1 MQTLSGRERSIRAM
15 NFEPVDRLPI
25 MANILPPRFVQEVT
39 GISEEAYWASQ
50 LRSHIES
57 MKAVGMDFHVQNWLP
72 VREEN
77 ERRWSPGQFE
87 RWRDLD
93 VVVDDLERRAAQL
106 ETEWRQLAASPEE
119 REKRIQQI
127 CDYQVQIQS
136 MMGDDLLW
144 VFGMDFHG
152 PHIVEF
158 PYEEY
163 GYEAFFLTCALQS
176 TRGALDDFWGAVAR
190 LARWH
195 NECVVE
201 AAERLN
207 WPRIGYLG
215 TDVTDQRGNMVS
227 PRFMDRYWFPHLDEA
242 VAPLVKAGFKLV
254 WHSDG
259 NMNAMLRP
267 LIDIGIAGFQGFQEE
282 CGTHIADVAK
292 LRTRGGDPL
301 ILWGSVSV
309 INVVRTGSFRD
320 IEREVQRV
328 LDEWPHPGLCL
339 GTSSYISPD
348 VPHENI
354 VELFRLMRTLGAV
367 QRGV

>member
-1 MQTLSGRERSIRAM
+1 MEELSGRERSIRAM
-15 NFEPVDRLPI
+15 NFEPTDRLPI
-25 MANILPPRFVQEVT
+25 MANILPPKFVQEVT
-39 GISEEAYWASQ
+39 AITEEEYWSHQ
-50 LRSHIES
+50 LKSHFES

-72 VREEN
+72 VKAEN
-77 ERRWSPGQFE
+77 ERQWSPGQFE

-93 VVVDDLERRAAQL
+93 VVVEDLERRAAQL
-106 ETEWRQLAASPEE
+106 EEKWQYLRVSPQE
-119 REKRIQQI
+119 REKRIQKI
-127 CDYQVQIQS
+127 CDYQRQIQG

-152 PHIVEF
+152 PHIIEF

-163 GYEAFFLTCALQS
+163 GYEAFFLICALHPD
-176 TRGALDDFWGAVAR
+176 ALDGFWAAVAR

-201 AAERLN
+201 AAERLD

-227 PRFMDRYWFPHLDEA
+227 PHFMDRYWFPHLDHA
-242 VAPLVKAGFKLV
+242 VAPLVEAGFKLV

-259 NMNAMLRP
+259 NMNAMLQP
-267 LIDIGIAGFQGFQEE
+267 LIDIGMAGFQGFQEE
-282 CGTHIADVAK
+282 CGTRIADVAK
-292 LRTRGGDPL
+292 LRTRDGDPL
-301 ILWGSVSV
+301 LLWGSVSV
-309 INVVRTGSFRD
+309 ITVVRRGTFRD
-320 IEREVQRV
+320 IAREVQRV

-354 VELFRLMRTLGAV
+354 IELFRLMRTLGAV
-367 QRGV
+367 QRGL

>member
-1 MQTLSGRERSIRAM
+1 MHEMSGRERAIRAM
-15 NFEPVDRLPI
+15 SFERTDRLPI
-25 MANILPPRFVQEVT
+25 MANVLPPRFVQEIT
-39 GISEEAYWASQ
+39 RISEEHYWADQ
-50 LRSHIES
+50 LQSHYES
-57 MKAVGMDFHVQNWLP
+57 MKAVGMDFHIQNWLP
-72 VREEN
+72 VREEGD
-77 ERRWSPGQFE
+77 RLWSPGQFD
-87 RWRDLD
+87 RWQDLGS
-93 VVVDDLERRAAQL
+93 VVADLERRTAEL
-106 ETEWRQLAASPEE
+106 DERWRYVTAHPQE
-119 REKRIQQI
+119 REARIQEI
-127 CDYQVQIQS
+127 CAYQTRIQG
-136 MMGDDLLW
+136 MMGDALLW
-144 VFGMDFHG
+144 VFGMDDHG
-152 PHIVEF
+152 PHIIEF

-163 GYEAFFLTCALQS
+163 GYEAFFLTCALHP
-176 TRGALDDFWGAVAR
+176 RALGDFWGCAAR

-201 AAERLN
+201 AATRLD

-227 PRFMDRYWFPHLDEA
+227 PRFMERHWFPHLDLA
-242 VAPLVKAGFKLV
+242 IAPLVAADFKLV

-259 NMNAMLRP
+259 NMNAMLQP

-282 CGTHIADVAK
+282 CGTRIVDVAK
-292 LRTRGGDPL
+292 LRTRTGNPL

-309 INVVRTGSFRD
+309 INVVRTGSFGD
-320 IEREVQRV
+320 IAREVQRV

-367 QRGV
+367 PRHT